1 MASTY
6 QVLASYTASTPQL
19 STFSFT
25 SIPQTYTDL
34 AIRINART
42 TLSSV
47 ASNMFIVFNGDTSTN
62 YSQTFIRI
70 NGLDANTVASRTT
83 SYSSHLGFQ
92 LANGANSTSDAFS
105 TGEIYISNYTSTSAK
120 PFKDFHATETNS
132 LVDAYLTQSAGLYRG
147 TSISSISFTAGS
159 SPDFDGILAGS
170 SFYLYG
176 IKNS

>member
-6 QVLASYTASTPQL
+6 KLITSYTVSTQV

-34 AIRINART
+34 VIRMNVRT

-62 YSQTFIRI
+62 YSQTLLRI
-70 NGLDANTVASRTT
+70 NGLDADTVGSRTT
-83 SYSSHLGFQ
+83 SQSSYFALQ

-105 TGEIYISNYTSTSAK
+105 TGEIYIPNYTSTSAK
-120 PFKDFHATETNS
+120 PFNDFHATETNS
-132 LVDAYLTQSAGLYRG
+132 LTDAYLFQSAGLYRG

-159 SPDFDGILAGS
+159 SPDFDGIVAGS